1 MLYEPETS
9 VQSSSLHPPRRVPAT
24 GVRQAAPMQPPR
36 PVTVMPPPGLV
47 QVHRPFLA
55 GQAPPQPGLP
65 QQRVVERVPVRGTSS
80 LLAARKAA
88 TQAATQAASAV
99 CATANGANGAIGAMG
114 VHNGAAP
121 PTVGALLGPR
131 LDHVEALLKEACEN
145 IAVVDRAQS
154 DQEKNQNG
162 SWILADVVVDTV
174 EFVSDEDD
182 HEKVMNDVAPNL
194 VKSGVSVSLSYPM
207 VESRIDGQAV
217 LLMRRRSIDSTT
229 AEITASWLVIHT
241 PGSPE
246 LAEADVAHVT
256 NFRF

>member
-1 MLYEPETS
+1 
-9 VQSSSLHPPRRVPAT
+9 
-24 GVRQAAPMQPPR
+24 MQPPR

-47 QVHRPFLA
+47 QVHRPFVP
-55 GQAPPQPGLP
+55 GQPPPQPGLP

-88 TQAATQAASAV
+88 TQAASAV
-99 CATANGANGAIGAMG
+99 CATANGANGANGAIGAMG

-162 SWILADVVVDTV
+162 SWIIADVVVDTV

-217 LLMRRRSIDSTT
+217 LLMRRRNIESAT

>member
-1 MLYEPETS
+1 M
-9 VQSSSLHPPRRVPAT
+9 
-24 GVRQAAPMQPPR
+24 
-36 PVTVMPPPGLV
+36 
-47 QVHRPFLA
+47 
-55 GQAPPQPGLP
+55 
-65 QQRVVERVPVRGTSS
+65 RGTSS

-99 CATANGANGAIGAMG
+99 CAAANG

-131 LDHVEALLKEACEN
+131 LDHVEALLKDVCEN

-154 DQEKNQNG
+154 DQEKKANG

-217 LLMRRRSIDSTT
+217 LLMRRRSIDSAT

-246 LAEADVAHVT
+246 LAETDVAHVT